1 MAGLLVNW
9 FSALSDKPS
18 LKVAKLLACYA
29 PKFSSLN
36 LVVRAILT
44 LPYLG
49 RFSGLFLSDS
59 GQWDNK
65 LGV

>member
-1 MAGLLVNW
+1 MNW
-9 FSALSDKPS
+9 FSAFSDGPS
-18 LKVAKLLACYA
+18 LKVAKLLACYTL
-29 PKFSSLN
+29 KFSSLD

-49 RFSGLFLSDS
+49 RLSGTFLSDS
-59 GQWDNK
+59 RQWDNM

>member
-1 MAGLLVNW
+1 MNW
-9 FSALSDKPS
+9 FSAFSDEVS
-18 LKVAKLLACYA
+18 LKVAKLLACYTL
-29 PKFSSLN
+29 KFFSLN

-49 RFSGLFLSDS
+49 RFSGIFLSDS
-59 GQWDNK
+59 GQWDNM